1 MSPFG
6 KRSPASEAARRARI
20 LQGLASAYPNASCAL
35 DHRNTFELLVATILS
50 AQSTDKLVNQITPAL
65 FAKYPN
71 PSALAASTQSEIE
84 QAIKQSGFFRNKA
97 KSLKGC
103 AEALVRVHGGNVPQ
117 TMEEL
122 VELPGVGRKTANVIL
137 GTAFGKNLGVVVDTH
152 VQRLSQRLG
161 LTKEQTPEKIEQEL
175 IRVVPQGDWTIFSH
189 RTIQHGRQVCIARA
203 PKCDICAVAKDCPS
217 RGLGNSHGKGR

>member
-1 MSPFG
+1 MLPSG
-6 KRSPASEAARRARI
+6 KRSPRSEAARRARI
-20 LQGLASAYPNASCAL
+20 LKGLASAYPNARCAL
-35 DHRNTFELLVATILS
+35 NHRNAFELLVATILS
-50 AQSTDKLVNQITPAL
+50 AQSTDKLINQISPAL
-65 FAKYPN
+65 FAKYPT
-71 PSALAASTQSEIE
+71 PGELAAATLSEIE

-122 VELPGVGRKTANVIL
+122 IELPGVGRKTANVIL

-175 IRVVPQGDWTIFSH
+175 MRVVPQADWTIFSH

-203 PKCDICAVAKDCPS
+203 PKCDICVVAKDCPS
-217 RGLGNSHGKGR
+217 RGET

>member
-6 KRSPASEAARRARI
+6 KRSPALEAARRTRI
-20 LQGLASAYPNASCAL
+20 LQGLASAYPNARCAL
-35 DHRNTFELLVATILS
+35 DHRNAFELLVATILS

-65 FAKYPN
+65 FAKYPT
-71 PSALAASTQSEIE
+71 PAELAAATLPEIE
-84 QAIKQSGFFRNKA
+84 QAVKQTGFFHNKA

-103 AEALVRVHGGNVPQ
+103 AEALVRIHGGNVPQ

-122 VELPGVGRKTANVIL
+122 IDLPGVGRKTANVVL

-161 LTKEQTPEKIEQEL
+161 LTKEQTSEKIEQEL
-175 IRVVPQGDWTIFSH
+175 MRVVPQGDWTIFSH
-189 RTIQHGRQVCIARA
+189 RTIQHGRQVCSARA
-203 PKCDICAVAKDCPS
+203 PKCDICAVAEDCPS
-217 RGLGNSHGKGR
+217 RGLDNSHRKGK